1 MKVGIIYDKAFKNE
15 FGSEKLTR
23 INAVM
28 AHAQT
33 WLTHS
38 TLDSKITM
46 VVDSSYKYYNKI
58 IPATGDNIGYKFLWY
73 MFISI
78 LLKFLFL
85 FNYL

>member
-38 TLDSKITM
+38 TLDSKITL
-46 VVDSSYKYYNKI
+46 VVDSTYKYYNKI
-58 IPATGDNIGYKFLWY
+58 IPATGDNIGYELEY
-73 MFISI
+73 YDMFS
-78 LLKFLFL
+78 FFCQ
-85 FNYL
+85 FYYYL

>member
-38 TLDSKITM
+38 TLDSKITL
-46 VVDSSYKYYNKI
+46 VVDSTYKYYNKI
-58 IPATGDNIGYKFLWY
+58 IPATGDNIGYELLEY
-73 MFISI
+73 YDMFS
-78 LLKFLFL
+78 FFCQ
-85 FNYL
+85 FYYYL